1 MNPARISAR
10 CLVCLV
16 TLLAGFA
23 SLPLRHAMATEAGRR
38 DVCRKWP
45 ENRLALDAS
54 LRSRRFELSA
64 SGELKKVPPPLE
76 PDAREVYYRIFVL
89 SLDAAEPIALFRT
102 NTKKTCVIARDS
114 EKAQP
119 IKVPV
124 FFVGAGGR
132 PAPELEDDAK
142 KADFDASSPLSDD
155 EEFVDVRFHLKRAGY
170 TFSSIRPFFV
180 CGLPGVMLCEGS
192 CPGDLLPRAQ
202 LLVEW
207 ALNRPPEPEDTSGHE
222 VRAGGRIADSSAGAS
237 PAQQQTRARETASHG
252 PVAAAPTLNTAA
264 PGQPSCPPAASPA
277 PGATPVPAPQVAE
290 RQGSAWPAPE
300 KKQETEAK
308 KQEIETKKQEA
319 EAKKQETEEKK
330 QETEEKKAQTEGGG
344 AGPGP
349 SRKLVLAFERKS
361 GAAIAAEE
369 IVQMEGNIA
378 VLGAPAVPEA
388 GGLAVELPEGAFE
401 EAKKLETL
409 KNVFRHYEVLAVEPE
424 EARVIVALEPRF
436 IRASDLTIKIAGGGN
451 ENVSGCDL
459 ALDVFPDWQLGPGW
473 ATAKVQRLRFHE
485 VGPFYALELPENTGK
500 NDFLIDTAKEGT
512 AAQLLSVATGCRLE
526 ARPGVSAE
534 EIRSGSIV
542 RALPEAAGQI
552 LIALV
557 STDSDF
563 SDQVGVE
570 PAKGFWAGAL
580 GLVSSVSEGAW
591 EKRLLGRAQSLAFS
605 QETKILEGLRSSRLA
620 AQGERDALIE
630 KLVEGSRPGSGVLPG
645 AGSKPLPQFEL
656 DPALGMIMGDAGLE
670 PRDGAPRQGLL
681 LITGGVDPAAGHFCR
696 NPVPDTSSGG
706 GPQWMRQ
713 ARKVFV
719 LEVWSEAFARSL
731 EQVSRAKPAEGA
743 PPGVYACNVSGA
755 DGGNIALYG
764 VLASSL
770 TGTAR
775 AGAFAYLTARAN
787 SHLRP

>member
-1 MNPARISAR
+1 
-10 CLVCLV
+10 
-16 TLLAGFA
+16 
-23 SLPLRHAMATEAGRR
+23 MATEAGRR

-45 ENRLALDAS
+45 ENRLALDVS

-76 PDAREVYYRIFVL
+76 PGAREVYYRIFIL

-102 NTKKTCVIARDS
+102 NTKKTCVIARDG
-114 EKAQP
+114 EKVQP

-132 PAPELEDDAK
+132 PAPELESDAK
-142 KADFDASSPLSDD
+142 RAVFDPSSPVSDG
-155 EEFVDVRFHLKRAGY
+155 EEFPDVTFHLKSAGY

-207 ALNRPPEPEDTSGHE
+207 ALNQPPEPADTSGHDAP
-222 VRAGGRIADSSAGAS
+222 AGGRIADLSARGA
-237 PAQQQTRARETASHG
+237 PAQQQTRAPDTASHS
-252 PVAAAPTLNTAA
+252 PVAAAPTPGTVA
-264 PGQPSCPPAASPA
+264 PGQLSCPPASPA
-277 PGATPVPAPQVAE
+277 LAPIPVPPPQVGE
-290 RQGSAWPAPE
+290 RQGNAGPAQE

-308 KQEIETKKQEA
+308 KQE
-319 EAKKQETEEKK
+319 TEEKK
-330 QETEEKKAQTEGGG
+330 QDTEEKKMQTEGGG
-344 AGPGP
+344 AAPAT

-361 GAAIAAEE
+361 GAAIGAEE
-369 IVQMEGNIA
+369 ILQVEGNIA
-378 VLGAPAVPEA
+378 VLGASAVPVA
-388 GGLAVELPEGAFE
+388 GGLALELPEGVFE

-409 KNVFRHYEVLAVEPE
+409 KNAFRHYEVLAVEPE

-451 ENVSGCDL
+451 ENVSGCEL
-459 ALDVFPDWQLGPGW
+459 ALDVFPSWQLGPGW
-473 ATAKVQRLRFHE
+473 SAAKVQRLRFHE

-500 NDFLIDTAKEGT
+500 NDLLIDTAKEGT
-512 AAQLLSVATGCRLE
+512 AAQLLSVALGCKLE

-534 EIRSGSIV
+534 EIASGSIV

-563 SDQVGVE
+563 SDQVGAE

-591 EKRLLGRAQSLAFS
+591 EKRLLGRAQSLAIS
-605 QETKILEGLRSSRLA
+605 QETKILEDLRSSRLA
-620 AQGERDALIE
+620 AEGERGALIK
-630 KLVEGSRPGSGVLPG
+630 KLVEGSRSGSGFLPG
-645 AGSKPLPQFEL
+645 AGSKPIPQFEL

-670 PRDGAPRQGLL
+670 PREGSPAPGSLAYYRWRRPCGRAIPAVIPCRIPRPVAARDGCGKRERFLCSKSGARPLPEAWKKFRAP
-681 LITGGVDPAAGHFCR
+681 
-696 NPVPDTSSGG
+696 
-706 GPQWMRQ
+706 GP
-713 ARKVFV
+713 RKVLRLV
-719 LEVWSEAFARSL
+719 L
-731 EQVSRAKPAEGA
+731 VSTL
-743 PPGVYACNVSGA
+743 CNVSGA

-770 TGTAR
+770 TSSAR